1 MEYWFFLLL
10 IIGSNP
16 GSSPGISPNSI
27 NLIINKQ
34 KLENMSKAKDLLK
47 KNTSVEVR
55 AEEFVVSLK
64 RDLLRDIIE
73 PLEVKIE
80 KINDKIFDLKDFS
93 VITDLNKGRAAIT
106 REGAKARFTEIIELE
121 YEKTLLE
128 RELEIK
134 KASYDSY
141 FSEEDVKEEQV

>member
-1 MEYWFFLLL
+1 
-10 IIGSNP
+10 
-16 GSSPGISPNSI
+16 
-27 NLIINKQ
+27 
-34 KLENMSKAKDLLK
+34 MSKAKDLLK

-64 RDLLRDIIE
+64 RDLLRDIVE

-93 VITDLNKGRAAIT
+93 VITDFNKGRAAIT

-128 RELEIK
+128 RELKIK

-141 FSEEDVKEEQV
+141 FSEEETKKEQV

>member
-1 MEYWFFLLL
+1 
-10 IIGSNP
+10 
-16 GSSPGISPNSI
+16 
-27 NLIINKQ
+27 
-34 KLENMSKAKDLLK
+34 MSKAKDLLK

-64 RDLLRDIIE
+64 RDLSRDIIE

-80 KINDKIFDLKDFS
+80 KINDKIFDLKNFS
-93 VITDLNKGRAAIT
+93 VTTYLNKGRAAIT

-128 RELEIK
+128 KELEIK
-134 KASYDSY
+134 KTSYDSY

>member
-1 MEYWFFLLL
+1 
-10 IIGSNP
+10 
-16 GSSPGISPNSI
+16 
-27 NLIINKQ
+27 
-34 KLENMSKAKDLLK
+34 MSKAKDLLK

-55 AEEFVVSLK
+55 VEEFVVSLK

-93 VITDLNKGRAAIT
+93 VETNVNKGRAAIT

-134 KASYDSY
+134 KVSYDSY
-141 FSEEDVKEEQV
+141 FLEETKEEQV